1 MQQGILWLP
10 SGQDSMLLL
19 LGAWD
24 DPWSGNKILQALW
37 PKKKKREREKP
48 QKPLGGRIKMIWTV
62 KHQKGGDICVCV
74 AYSFCYTADTDI
86 ILQSN

>member
-37 PKKKKREREKP
+37 PKKKKERERETSKTP
-48 QKPLGGRIKMIWTV
+48 WRQNQDDLDGETPKGRGYMCMCGLFILL
-62 KHQKGGDICVCV
+62 
-74 AYSFCYTADTDI
+74 YSRH
-86 ILQSN
+86 